1 MRPNI
6 IKEVVDQEEVK
17 VIQPVEIGQVIKPE
31 TAKAI
36 QQLMLAIVNEN
47 QYHQAKIDGFNV
59 AG

>member
-36 QQLMLAIVNEN
+36 QQLMLALPRCI
-47 QYHQAKIDGFNV
+47 
-59 AG
+59 